1 MKTDN
6 SPIPTMQS
14 LKDSLTQIDEVL
26 STTLKDRVPFAMT
39 VLSKLQHPPYEAP
52 CEVRPS
58 TYGRG
63 VFATRDITKGE
74 YITLYPAHG
83 VVSDRNESGVGCYV
97 GDTPYTSEYTV
108 EHCKTNMGY
117 IGDKD
122 IISPLF
128 MGHII
133 NDMYPNVEKFKDT
146 NNLGAT
152 TVNYILHSIT
162 FSNCTFKEGKYFII
176 IQATKDIKK
185 DEELSVQY
193 GYNYWGDTYQNEGKT
208 QKEFEK
214 HMDSLNQ
221 KKRKYIL
228 DLTVAHCSRVNSL

>member
-1 MKTDN
+1 
-6 SPIPTMQS
+6 MQS
-14 LKDSLTQIDEVL
+14 LKDTLKTIDIVL
-26 STTLKDRVPFAMT
+26 NTTLKDRIPYAMT
-39 VLSKLQHPPYEAP
+39 VLSESQHPPYDAP

-63 VFATRDITKGE
+63 VFATRDITKGDF
-74 YITLYPAHG
+74 ITLYPAHG
-83 VVSDRNESGVGCYV
+83 VAFDRDESGFGYYV
-97 GDTPYTSEYTV
+97 GKTPYASEYRI
-108 EHCKTNMGY
+108 EHTKTNMGY
-117 IGDKD
+117 VGNKD

-133 NDMYPNVEKFKDT
+133 NDMYPNVEKFKDK

-152 TVNYILHSIT
+152 TVSYILHSIT
-162 FSNCTFKEGKYFII
+162 FSNCTFKEGKYFMI

-193 GYNYWGDTYQNEGKT
+193 GYNYWGETYHNEGTT

-214 HMDSLNQ
+214 HMDSLNP
-221 KKRKYIL
+221 KKRKYIM
-228 DLTVAHCSRVNSL
+228 DLVVAQCSKLNSL